1 MASPLT
7 ESQIEEVEQFISSG
21 RDMSVPS
28 ISNCDIPSAVRCYN
42 EIVDEPITTYRIFG
56 SNSMGY
62 LCYAYYKA
70 RNNKIYIISVN
81 IQQLSHFA
89 IVDDEWMK
97 TIGLIVS

>member
-28 ISNCDIPSAVRCYN
+28 ISNCDIPSAIRCYN
-42 EIVDEPITTYRIFG
+42 EIIDEPNTTYRIFG
-56 SNSMGY
+56 SNGVGY

-70 RNNKIYIISVN
+70 RNGIIYIISVN
-81 IQQLSHFA
+81 IQQLSMFS
-89 IVDDEWMK
+89 IVDDEWKK
-97 TIGLIVS
+97 TIGLVV